1 MERAK
6 ESPRTALNPKEYI
19 MIKIRNTPALKKK
32 EERMHNKKILVS
44 VFLII
49 TLVATLGLSQNK
61 ITTPKEFIGFNPG
74 DDYYLANYT
83 QYAEY
88 LKKLSLESDR
98 ISYKGIGM
106 TAEGNPMFMAVIT
119 SPENQRK
126 LNRYKEISRK
136 LALAEG
142 LTDEEARSLAAEGRA
157 VVWIDGGLHASEV
170 LGSQQLIELV
180 YQMASRND
188 PETLRILNDVILL
201 SVCSNPDG
209 MELVAN
215 WYMREKDP
223 TKRSTRG
230 LPRLYQKY
238 IGHDNNRDFFMITQP
253 ETEAVSK
260 VLYREWFPQI
270 VYNQHQSGPAGCVL
284 FAPPFRDP
292 FNYCFDPLV
301 PLGIELVGAAMHN
314 RFVAEGKPGATMRS
328 GAGYSTWWNGGLRTT
343 AYYHNMIGILTE
355 TIGNPTPIEIPFIPG
370 RLLPKHDL
378 PFPVQPQKWHF
389 RQSIEYTITGDRAI
403 LDLAS
408 RHREDFLYNIYLMG
422 KNSIERGSRDNWTIR
437 PKMITEI
444 EKAFEK
450 DRAKLAGSGRTR
462 SYPKKYYD
470 MLYDPAYR
478 DPRGYI
484 IPSDQPDFLTA
495 TKFVNALIKSGIT
508 VHRAARS
515 FKIGDKS
522 YPKES
527 YIVKAAQAFRPHIMS
542 MFEPQNHPDDIPY
555 PGGAPIPPYDNAG
568 WTLAFQM
575 GVDFDRILDGFD
587 GPFEKIEGL
596 AQPPSGNMT
605 GEKNAAGFLLD
616 HRVNDAFIAIN
627 RLLKNKEDVYWIK
640 QEFQAQGKSYPAG
653 TIYIPAKSTT
663 LSRLEKL
670 AEDIGLN
677 FEGVRSKPAGG
688 AFKLRP
694 VRIGLW
700 DSYGGSMDS
709 GWVRWILEQ
718 FEFPFKLVYP
728 PALDAGNLKSRF
740 DVLIF
745 VRGAIP
751 SAERGEGRRFGF
763 FAPPDPKTI
772 PAEYRNMLGRVSV
785 EKTVPNLLQF
795 LEEGGTVLTIGSS
808 TSLGYHAGLPVA
820 NALVEKLDD
829 GTERPLPRSKFFV
842 PGSILNVRVDN
853 THPLAYGLSERLNV
867 SFNNSPVFRLRP
879 EASLKGVRP
888 VAWFDSKDPLRSGW
902 ALGKHYLDEGI
913 AIVAAEVGKG
923 KLFLFGPEITRRAQ
937 PHGTFKFLFNGIYYG
952 GAASAEIE

>member
-1 MERAK
+1 M
-6 ESPRTALNPKEYI
+6 P
-19 MIKIRNTPALKKK
+19 
-32 EERMHNKKILVS
+32 NKKIIVS
-44 VFLII
+44 LLLII
-49 TLVATLGLSQNK
+49 ALTATLGLSQNK
-61 ITTPKEFIGFNPG
+61 ITTPKEYFGFNPG
-74 DDYYLANYT
+74 DDYHLANYT

-88 LKKLSLESDR
+88 LKKISLESNR
-98 ISYKGIGM
+98 ISYDGIGM
-106 TAEGNPMFMAVIT
+106 TAEGHPMFMAIIT

-142 LTDEEARSLAAEGRA
+142 LTDTEARALAAEGRA
-157 VVWIDGGLHASEV
+157 VVWIDGGLHATEV

-201 SVCSNPDG
+201 AVCPNPDG

-238 IGHDNNRDFFMITQP
+238 IGHDNNRDFYMITQP
-253 ETEAVSK
+253 ETEAVSQ

-270 VYNQHQSGPAGCVL
+270 VYNQHQTGPAGCVL

-314 RFVAEGKPGATMRS
+314 RFVAEDKPGATMRS
-328 GAGYSTWWNGGLRTT
+328 GARYSTWWNGGLRTT

-355 TIGNPTPIEIPFIPG
+355 TIGNPTPMEIPFIPE
-370 RLLPKHDL
+370 RLLPKNDL

-389 RQSIEYTITGDRAI
+389 RQSIEYMITADRAI

-408 RHREDFLYNIYLMG
+408 KHREEFLFNIYRMG
-422 KNSIERGSRDNWTIR
+422 KNSIERGSRDHWTIR
-437 PKMITEI
+437 PKMITEV

-450 DRAKLAGSGRTR
+450 ERASSEESGRMR

-470 MLYDPAYR
+470 MLYDPAKR

-484 IPSDQPDFLTA
+484 ITSDQPDFLTA

-508 VHRAARS
+508 IQRATRS

-522 YPKES
+522 YPKDS
-527 YIVKAAQAFRPHIMS
+527 YIVKTAQAFRPHILS
-542 MFEPQNHPDDIPY
+542 MFEPQDHPDDIPY

-575 GVDFDRILDGFD
+575 GVEFDRILDGFD

-596 AQPPSGNMT
+596 AQPPSGNVS
-605 GEKNAAGFLLD
+605 GDNNAAGFLLD

-640 QEFQAQGKSYPAG
+640 QSFLAQGKSYPAG
-653 TIYIPAKSTT
+653 TIFIPAKSTT
-663 LSRLEKL
+663 LPRLEKL
-670 AEDIGLN
+670 AEEIGLN
-677 FEGVRSKPAGG
+677 FEGVRSQPKGQS
-688 AFKLRP
+688 FKLKP
-694 VRIGLW
+694 LRIGLW

-718 FEFPFKLVYP
+718 FEFPFKVVYP
-728 PALDAGNLKSRF
+728 PVLDAGNLNNQF

-751 SAERGEGRRFGF
+751 SAERGEERRFGF

-808 TSLGYHAGLPVA
+808 TNLGYHAGLPVA
-820 NALVEKLDD
+820 DALVEKLDD
-829 GTERPLPRSKFFV
+829 GTEKPLPWSKFFV
-842 PGSILNVRVDN
+842 PGSLLQVRVDN
-853 THPLAYGLSERLNV
+853 NHPLAYGLSERLDV
-867 SFNNSPVFRLRP
+867 SFNNSPVFRLMP

-888 VAWFDSKDPLRSGW
+888 VAWFDSKDPLKSGW
-902 ALGKHYLDEGI
+902 ALGKHYLDGGI
-913 AIVAAEVGKG
+913 AVVAAEVGKG
-923 KLFLFGPEITRRAQ
+923 KLFLFGPEIARRAQ

-952 GAASAEIE
+952 SAASVELE

>member
-1 MERAK
+1 
-6 ESPRTALNPKEYI
+6 

-44 VFLII
+44 LFLII
-49 TLVATLGLSQNK
+49 TLAATLGFSQNK
-61 ITTPKEFIGFNPG
+61 ITTPKEYFGFNPG

-83 QYAEY
+83 QYSEY
-88 LKKLSLESDR
+88 LKKISLESGR
-98 ISYKGIGM
+98 ISYDGIGI
-106 TAEGNPMFMAVIT
+106 TAEGNPMFMAIIT

-142 LTDEEARSLAAEGRA
+142 LTDEEARALAAEGRA
-157 VVWIDGGLHASEV
+157 VVWIDGGLHATEV

-201 SVCSNPDG
+201 AVCSNPDG
-209 MELVAN
+209 MEMVAN
-215 WYMREKDP
+215 WYMGGKDP

-238 IGHDNNRDFFMITQP
+238 IGHDNNRDFYMITQP
-253 ETEAVSK
+253 ETEAVSRI
-260 VLYREWFPQI
+260 LYQEWFPQI

-301 PLGIELVGAAMHN
+301 PLGIDLVGAAMHN
-314 RFVAEGKPGATMRS
+314 RFVAEDKPGATMRS
-328 GAGYSTWWNGGLRTT
+328 GAGYSTWWNGGLRST

-355 TIGNPTPIEIPFIPG
+355 TIGNPTPMEIPFIPE
-370 RLLPKHDL
+370 RLLPKNDL
-378 PFPVQPQKWHF
+378 PFPVKPQTWHF
-389 RQSIEYTITGDRAI
+389 RQSIEYTITADRAI

-408 RHREDFLYNIYLMG
+408 KHREDFLFNIYRMG
-422 KNSIERGSRDNWTIR
+422 KNSIERGSRDYWTIR

-450 DRAKLAGSGRTR
+450 DQASSSGSGRVR

-470 MLYDPAYR
+470 MLYDPAQR

-495 TKFVNALIKSGIT
+495 TKFVNALIKSGII
-508 VHRAARS
+508 VHRATRS
-515 FKIGDKS
+515 FKIGNKS

-527 YIVKAAQAFRPHIMS
+527 YIVMAAQAFRPHILS

-575 GVDFDRILDGFD
+575 GVEFDRILDGFD
-587 GPFEKIEGL
+587 GPFEKIEGP
-596 AQPPSGNMT
+596 AQPPSGNVT
-605 GEKNAAGFLLD
+605 GEKNAVGFLLD

-627 RLLKNKEDVYWIK
+627 RLLKNKEDVFWLK

-653 TIYIPAKSTT
+653 TIFIPAKPTT

-670 AEDIGLN
+670 AKDIGLS
-677 FEGVRSKPAGG
+677 FEGVKSKPTGK

-709 GWVRWILEQ
+709 GWMRWILEQ

-728 PALDAGNLKSRF
+728 PALDAGNLNSQF

-751 SAERGEGRRFGF
+751 SAERGEVRRFGF
-763 FAPPDPKTI
+763 FTPPDPKTI

-785 EKTVPNLLQF
+785 EKTVPQLLQF

-808 TSLGYHAGLPVA
+808 TSLSYHAGLPVA

-829 GTERPLPRSKFFV
+829 GTEKPLPRSKFFV
-842 PGSILNVRVDN
+842 PGSLLQVRVDN
-853 THPLAYGLSERLNV
+853 THPLAYGLSERLDV
-867 SFNNSPVFRLRP
+867 SFNNSPVFRLMP

-902 ALGKHYLDEGI
+902 AWGKYYLDGGI
-913 AIVAAEVGKG
+913 AVVAAEKGKG
-923 KLFLFGPEITRRAQ
+923 KLFLFGPEIARRAQ

-952 GAASAEIE
+952 GAASVELQ